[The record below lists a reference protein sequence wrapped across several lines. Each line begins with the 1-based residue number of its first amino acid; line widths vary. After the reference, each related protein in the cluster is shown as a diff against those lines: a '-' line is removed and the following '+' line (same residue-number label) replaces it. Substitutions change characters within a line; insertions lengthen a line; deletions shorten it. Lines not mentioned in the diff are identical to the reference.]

1 MQSPAGGHL
10 SQHAQ
15 PVVTPPDGRVSA
27 GGHLSERAQPVVP
40 PPDVRVPA
48 GGYSSQRARPIATAL
63 RRCLPE
69 GWRTARVDPGRSG
82 ATALALVA
90 AGAAVVAAVGVWSE
104 RPRAEPVNVLP
115 AVAVVADA
123 PAGPPSA
130 EPAPSGPLVV
140 SVTGKVHNPGL
151 VEVPDGARVA
161 DVVAAAGGPLPGAD
175 LTAVNLA
182 RHVSDGEQI
191 AIGVPP
197 ALDAGGDQSATGS
210 SGGSAS
216 GDAPSGGAPGG
227 RVNLNRAT
235 AQQLDALPGV
245 GPVTAERIL
254 EWRNHNGRFARVDQL
269 REVEGIGER
278 RFGQLRELVTV

>member
-1 MQSPAGGHL
+1 MRVPAVGHF
-10 SQHAQ
+10 SGHAQ
-15 PVVTPPDGRVSA
+15 PEVAS
-27 GGHLSERAQPVVP
+27 
-40 PPDVRVPA
+40 PDVRAPA
-48 GGYSSQRARPIATAL
+48 GAHAPQRARPIAAAL

-69 GWRTARVDPGRSG
+69 GWRTARMDPGRSG

-115 AVAVVADA
+115 AVAVVTDA
-123 PAGPPSA
+123 PAGPPDA

-140 SVTGKVHNPGL
+140 SVTGKVHKPGL

-182 RHVSDGEQI
+182 RHVTDGEQI

-197 ALDAGGDQSATGS
+197 APDASGVQSATGS
-210 SGGSAS
+210 
-216 GDAPSGGAPGG
+216 PSGGASGGGAAGGDASGG
-227 RVNLNRAT
+227 RVDLNRAT

-254 EWRNHNGRFARVDQL
+254 EWRNRNGRFARVDQL